1 MGPKVPIQHTKHLL
15 KSSSESTAK
24 LRGIEVVRWILYAD
38 DVVLFARS
46 SQEAEQLLSIINTT
60 CKRFGL
66 NISFKKTKT
75 QVFNDNLM
83 AAEPSLITVDGHEVE
98 NVRQFEYLGHIF
110 DNCSVTSATEH
121 QKTRASA
128 KFNHLQTVLCDIK
141 INRRTRWKLL
151 EACVIPR
158 LLYGLQ
164 ACYPKEDQLKKLE
177 ACWFQF
183 LRSMVKGGWKRMSD
197 DPDNPDFR
205 FVYSNAD
212 LEFILRAKPLRGILK
227 SHHLRYMGHVCREE
241 NVSLTK
247 KMMFADPLRYYRD
260 PWKKIAEEEGLDRD
274 QLLRMTQNRM
284 TFKEFTS
291 KLMAPLRRR

>member
-1 MGPKVPIQHTKHLL
+1 M
-15 KSSSESTAK
+15 EC
-24 LRGIEVVRWILYAD
+24 VRWILYAD
-38 DVVLFARS
+38 DVVLFAKS
-46 SQEAEQLLSIINTT
+46 SGEAEQLLRIIHNT

-66 NISFKKTKT
+66 NISFGKTKT
-75 QVFNDNLM
+75 QVFNDNSM
-83 AAEPSLITVDGHEVE
+83 AARPSLITVNGHEIE

-110 DNCSVTSATEH
+110 DNCSAASSTEH
-121 QKTRASA
+121 RKARASA
-128 KFNHLQTVLCDIK
+128 KFHQFREVLCDIK
-141 INRRTRWKLL
+141 INRKTRWKIL
-151 EACVIPR
+151 EACVVPR

-164 ACYPKEDQLKKLE
+164 ACYPKEEQLKKLE

-183 LRSMVKGGWKRMSD
+183 LRSMVKGGWKRVSN

-227 SHHLRYMGHVCREE
+227 AHHLRYMGHVCREE

-247 KMMFADPLRYYRD
+247 KMMFAEPQVRYCRD
-260 PWKKIAEEEGLDRD
+260 AWKKMADEEGIDRN
-274 QLLRMTQNRM
+274 QLLRMTQNRAA
-284 TFKEFTS
+284 FKEFTS

>member
-1 MGPKVPIQHTKHLL
+1 M
-15 KSSSESTAK
+15 
-24 LRGIEVVRWILYAD
+24 
-38 DVVLFARS
+38 LFARS

-110 DNCSVTSATEH
+110 DNCSVMSSTEH
-121 QKTRASA
+121 RKARASA
-128 KFNHLQTVLCDIK
+128 KFNQLRTVLCDIK

-151 EACVIPR
+151 EACVVPR

-183 LRSMVKGGWKRMSD
+183 LRSMVKGGWKRVSD
-197 DPDNPDFR
+197 DPDNPDLR
-205 FVYSNAD
+205 FVYSSKD

-227 SHHLRYMGHVCREE
+227 SHHLRYIGHVCREE

>member
-1 MGPKVPIQHTKHLL
+1 
-15 KSSSESTAK
+15 
-24 LRGIEVVRWILYAD
+24 
-38 DVVLFARS
+38 
-46 SQEAEQLLSIINTT
+46 
-60 CKRFGL
+60 
-66 NISFKKTKT
+66 
-75 QVFNDNLM
+75 
-83 AAEPSLITVDGHEVE
+83 
-98 NVRQFEYLGHIF
+98 
-110 DNCSVTSATEH
+110 
-121 QKTRASA
+121 
-128 KFNHLQTVLCDIK
+128 
-141 INRRTRWKLL
+141 
-151 EACVIPR
+151 
-158 LLYGLQ
+158 
-164 ACYPKEDQLKKLE
+164 
-177 ACWFQF
+177 
-183 LRSMVKGGWKRMSD
+183 MSD

-260 PWKKIAEEEGLDRD
+260 PWKKIAEEEGIDRD